1 MCCVQGETEKTV
13 FPFLV
18 RLADLCVIITRH
30 VLCLVGCPLSALRP
44 LTASLGCSG
53 SVLEVAADS
62 GGSESLTLVL
72 VFTPEAAAFEVG
84 LRELLRSVSVTSN
97 VSLICADGGGE
108 HVLPFFF

>member
-1 MCCVQGETEKTV
+1 M
-13 FPFLV
+13 
-18 RLADLCVIITRH
+18 
-30 VLCLVGCPLSALRP
+30 
-44 LTASLGCSG
+44 
-53 SVLEVAADS
+53 LEVAADS

-108 HVLPFFF
+108 QVLPLFFSFLLKVFVLHPARLMTDDVRGKYGTPLDSTRPI